1 MLNQVFY
8 DLELEQCQIR
18 MLRAVKHSEEIR
30 IREFMCF
37 LGSFHNYLTIPRKM
51 FGEEATPGLSGKQ
64 AEKWL
69 KVLCKYAKIVG
80 IPEDMVGHLQTALER
95 KDKFLLV
102 WVLMQTKESLY
113 SIVNKK

>member
-8 DLELEQCQIR
+8 DLELEQIQIR
-18 MLRAVKHSEEIR
+18 MLRSVKHSEEIR
-30 IREFMCF
+30 IREFICF
-37 LGSFHNYLTIPRKM
+37 LGSFHNYLTIPRFI
-51 FGEEATPGLSGKQ
+51 FGEWKTPGFASAKG
-64 AEKWL
+64 WV
-69 KVLCKYAKIVG
+69 KVLCKYAKLVG